1 MVDENRCLLVTL
13 DISSIRFL
21 EAGEFV
27 AYVFQQGTGLV
38 EAVESSTIIGVD
50 LGCVCCVIEV
60 SWHSL
65 TVWIYVK
72 QL

>member
-1 MVDENRCLLVTL
+1 MLNENRYCLVTL

-38 EAVESSTIIGVD
+38 EAFKRTIIIGVD
-50 LGCVCCVIEV
+50 CGV
-60 SWHSL
+60 SA
-65 TVWIYVK
+65 V
-72 QL
+72 